1 MGVIIGLACIMSYI
15 LVTAANMVAEKGIVP
30 AINEVLFKENTTKGA
45 LIFYNYYVILIR
57 VKGFIFS

>member
-1 MGVIIGLACIMSYI
+1 MSYI